1 MTADTPRTLPL
12 PNLLRGHPALR
23 SFIVIRSADELSS
36 QMLNVAIGWY
46 VYSATRNPM
55 SLAYVGLAQFL
66 PSIVVL
72 LFAGHAADRFERRK
86 LIRLS
91 LFLQTFCLAAF
102 GVWLAAA
109 RPSPG
114 PVYLLLFV
122 LSSARAICSPAMS
135 AILPSVVSGQEF
147 PRAVAASSSAF
158 QICTIVGPAI
168 GGLIYAVSG
177 PGMFAVATALYLLAA
192 AQSQRLPVGSLP
204 SGDPQSELSDK
215 SVLAG
220 VRYVKSNRLLL
231 SLISLDLFAVLL
243 GGVMAL
249 LPIYAKEILNVGPVG
264 LGCLRCAPGAGAAL
278 VGLLL
283 AHRTIN
289 RSAGKRM
296 LACVAGFGV
305 ATVVFALSASF
316 WLSLA
321 ALIVAGGFDMVSMVI
336 RQTLVQLSTPDR
348 MRGRVSA
355 VNWLFIGASS
365 ELGEFESGATA
376 ALFGTVPAA
385 LLGGVGTLVIVALW
399 ALLFPELRGADQLV
413 DAGAEPVAA
422 D

>member
-1 MTADTPRTLPL
+1 MTVETPRTLPL
-12 PNLLRGHPALR
+12 LHLLSRRPALR

-102 GVWLAAA
+102 GFWLFVA
-109 RPSPG
+109 RPSAG
-114 PVYLLLFV
+114 PVYLLLLI

-147 PRAVAASSSAF
+147 PQAVAASSSAF

-192 AQSQRLPVGSLP
+192 AQSQRLPAGGLP

-220 VRYVKSNRLLL
+220 IRYVKSNRLLL

-243 GGVMAL
+243 GGVTAL
-249 LPIYAKEILNVGPVG
+249 LPIYAKEILNVGPIG

-289 RSAGKRM
+289 RGAGKRM

-305 ATVVFALSASF
+305 ATVVFALSTDF
-316 WLSLA
+316 WVSLI
-321 ALIVAGGFDMVSMVI
+321 ALAVAGGFDMVSMVI

-376 ALFGTVPAA
+376 ALFGTVTAA

-399 ALLFPELRGADQLV
+399 ALLFPVLRGADQLV
-413 DAGAEPVAA
+413 NAGAEPVAA